1 VRRAAL
7 AAVAVAA
14 VLAGPAQPA
23 STQEEAA
30 VLMTLVEQTPY
41 ATPDRPLQLRV
52 AAENET
58 DVRYGELTL
67 ALGVYSAVPS
77 RSEYAQ
83 AIESGPLSAIHF
95 RTFPVP
101 GALEAGQSRTLDVEL
116 ERLGFL
122 TTREDNALYPVTVEL
137 RSSDVALATLRT
149 VLVFIADSPKVP
161 LDVSISFVLDHR
173 LRVRPDGTLL
183 DDSLEDAVRPGGRLD
198 VIVAALEAELIEVTL
213 VLSPVL
219 LEQLQAMRDGYRRM
233 GAAGIEEIA
242 PDDPVAVS
250 AGRLLDRIR
259 QIARRVTTEVVALPY
274 ASPSVPALVR
284 AGLEDDLARQV
295 ERGRAAITGILG
307 VEPVSTVFRPP
318 GSSVTPG
325 ALPALADT
333 LRADGTAD
341 ALLLDADVLPPPE
354 GLQFTPNG
362 LARLEIDAEQILPA
376 ITPDPG
382 VEARTI
388 ALEED
393 PRLQAQWTLGEL
405 SAIYFEQPS
414 LPRAVALLF
423 DEGDAPGFSF
433 LRPLLRGIRAKEEDQ
448 WLRPVKASRLL
459 ETPAEEEPDV
469 RRLDPSLRS
478 GSLPPS
484 FLGELPGAK
493 DALASLASMA
503 EQPDLVQQLERLVL
517 VAEARSLAG
526 DDDLRLAY
534 LRALR
539 QGVGAEFAKVQPPR
553 ASSITLTS
561 RRGLIPVTLHSQA
574 GYPVRLEITLRSSR
588 LEFLGGGS
596 QDVTLSRPSQRF
608 DFPVRAQ
615 ATGRFPVDVELRT
628 PDGTRIATSSIVVR
642 STAYNRV
649 ALVVTIGAALFLAL
663 LWGRRFL
670 SRPRT

>member
-1 VRRAAL
+1 VKRTAL
-7 AAVAVAA
+7 AGLAVAA
-14 VLAGPAQPA
+14 VLAVPVRPA
-23 STQEEAA
+23 SAQEDAT
-30 VLMTLVEQTPY
+30 VLMTLLEQTPY

-52 AAENET
+52 AVENET
-58 DVRYGELTL
+58 DLRYGELTL

-83 AIESGPLSAIHF
+83 AVESDPVSAIHF

-101 GALEAGQSRTLDVEL
+101 GPLEAGQSRNLDVGL

-122 TTREDNALYPVTVEL
+122 TDRADNALYPVTVEL
-137 RSSDVALATLRT
+137 RSNDVRLATLRT

-161 LDVSISFVLDHR
+161 LDVSISFVLDHP
-173 LRVRPDGTLL
+173 LRVHPDGTFL

-198 VIVAALEAELIEVTL
+198 VIVSALEAEPIEVTL
-213 VLSPVL
+213 ALSPVL
-219 LEQLQAMRDGYRRM
+219 LEQLQAMRDGYRRV
-233 GAAGIEEIA
+233 GASGIEEIA
-242 PDDPVAVS
+242 PDHPVADS

-259 QIARRVTTEVVALPY
+259 EIARLFTTEVVALPY

-284 AGLEDDLARQV
+284 AGLEDDLVRQV

-307 VEPVSTVFRPP
+307 VEPVSSVFRPP

-325 ALPALADT
+325 ALPVLADT
-333 LRADGTAD
+333 LRADGTVD

-362 LARLEIDAEQILPA
+362 LAQLEIDAEQTLPA

-388 ALEED
+388 VEVD
-393 PRLQAQWTLGEL
+393 PRLRAQWTLGEL

-433 LRPLLRGIRAKEEDQ
+433 LRPLLRGIRAEEEAQ

-469 RRLDPSLRS
+469 RQLDPSLRS

-484 FLGELPGAK
+484 FLGELPSAK

-503 EQPDLVQQLERLVL
+503 EQPDLIQQLERLVL
-517 VAEARSLAG
+517 VAEARSFAG
-526 DDDLRLAY
+526 EDDLRLAY

-539 QGVGAEFAKVQPPR
+539 QGVGAEFDKVQPPQ

-561 RRGLIPVTLHSQA
+561 RRGLIPVTLHSEA
-574 GYPVRLEITLRSSR
+574 GYPVTLEVTLRSSR

-596 QDVTLSRPSQRF
+596 QEVTLSRPSQRF

-615 ATGRFPVDVELRT
+615 TTGRFPVDVELRT
-628 PDGTRIATSSIVVR
+628 PDGARIATSSIVVR

>member
-1 VRRAAL
+1 MAVAAAL
-7 AAVAVAA
+7 A
-14 VLAGPAQPA
+14 LPAQPA
-23 STQEEAA
+23 SAQEEAP
-30 VLMTLVEQTPY
+30 VRMTLVEQTPY
-41 ATPDRPLQLRV
+41 ATPDRPLRLRV
-52 AAENET
+52 AAENQT
-58 DVRYGELTL
+58 DVRYGELTV

-83 AIESGPLSAIHF
+83 AIESDPLSAIHF
-95 RTFPVP
+95 RTFPVAGP
-101 GALEAGQSRTLDVEL
+101 LEAGESLTLDVGL
-116 ERLGFL
+116 ERLSFL
-122 TTREDNALYPVTVEL
+122 TEREDDALYPVTVEL
-137 RSSDVALATLRT
+137 RSNDVRLGVLRT

-161 LDVSISFVLDHR
+161 LDVSISILLDHP
-173 LRVRPDGTLL
+173 LRVRPDGTFL

-198 VIVAALEAELIEVTL
+198 VIVSALESEPIEITV

-219 LEQLQAMRDGYRRM
+219 LEQLQAMRDGYRRV
-233 GAAGIEEIA
+233 GPSGVEEVA
-242 PDDPVAVS
+242 PDNIVAVS
-250 AGRLLDRIR
+250 AGGLLERIR
-259 QIARRVTTEVVALPY
+259 EIARRVTTEVVALPY

-284 AGLEDDLARQV
+284 AGLEDDLVRQI
-295 ERGRAAITGILG
+295 ERGRAAINGILG
-307 VEPVSTVFRPP
+307 VEPVTTVFRPP

-325 ALPALADT
+325 SLPVLADT

-341 ALLLDADVLPPPE
+341 ALILDADVLPPPE

-362 LARLEIDAEQILPA
+362 LAQLEVDAEQTLPA

-382 VEARTI
+382 VEART
-388 ALEED
+388 AAAELD
-393 PRLQAQWTLGEL
+393 PRLRAQWTLGEL

-414 LPRAVALLF
+414 VPRGVAVLF
-423 DEGDAPGFSF
+423 DEGDAPGFEF
-433 LRPLLRGIRAKEEDQ
+433 LRPLLRGIRAEEEAQ

-459 ETPAEEEPDV
+459 ETPTDEEPEV
-469 RRLDPSLRS
+469 RQLDPSLRS

-503 EQPDLVQQLERLVL
+503 EQPELIHQLERLFL
-517 VAEARSLAG
+517 LSEARSFAG

-539 QGVGAEFAKVQPPR
+539 QGVGAEFDKVQPPQ

-561 RRGLIPVTLHSQA
+561 RRGLIPVTLHNEA
-574 GYPVRLEITLRSSR
+574 GYPVRLEVTLRSSR

-596 QDVTLSRPSQRF
+596 QRVTLSRPSQRF

-628 PDGTRIATSSIVVR
+628 PDGARIATSSIVVR

-670 SRPRT
+670 SRPKT